1 MYEKSAT
8 PHRKSPEVLE
18 LERLVNADL
27 IHRFR
32 GEDPR
37 FTSGKRFSDNTD
49 NGLISCILA
58 YIYLMGGTAER
69 TKEFYGLTAQF
80 RGYSLLIRVA
90 AGQPGKPVFN
100 ETREMI
106 ALTVHSFAE
115 AKKFIDE
122 L

>member
-1 MYEKSAT
+1 MYESAT
-8 PHRKSPEVLE
+8 PRKKSQELIE

-58 YIYLMGGTAER
+58 YIYLLGGTGER
-69 TKEFYGLTAQF
+69 TREFYGITAQF

-90 AGQPGKPVFN
+90 VGQPGKAVFT
-100 ETREMI
+100 EHREI
-106 ALTVHSFAE
+106 VELTVHSFGE
-115 AKKFIDE
+115 FKHLIDE
-122 L
+122 M